1 MRGFVMTVL
10 LVLMMDVTS
19 GQISIQLIPRYPVIS
34 GSVTLSLTG
43 NTKQINRYY
52 WYKGPN
58 KNDDYEIL
66 KYSNNA
72 KRPLNIGPL
81 YNDRMIAFNNGSLQ
95 INNLQIKDVGNYIL
109 RLWGKNLAEVSHVIL
124 TVYEPVTKPKITAS
138 ITQPKESDPL
148 NLSCD
153 TSVAAKITWT
163 RNGASISSEA
173 QLSRDNKTLTFSSV
187 KRKESGEYQC
197 EAGNVVGSSTS
208 DPHTVTVAYGP
219 EKTHIEGKLN
229 VMPGFPI
236 TLICSA
242 DSFPSPEY
250 QWKLN
255 GAVLAEKTS
264 KYDISNAAPEDE
276 GQYTCVVKNEV
287 TLHTAAANVYVT
299 VTAEFINYTFI
310 LGLAFGL
317 ILGILVIIFGIVCL
331 YWKIVR
337 KRRNELLGNR
347 QDLIDVYYNVEEA
360 LPTPAP
366 LYMSLQCRTESIY
379 TELQDPCFPSHTY
392 GPCN

>member
-208 DPHTVTVAYGP
+208 DPHTVTVA
-219 EKTHIEGKLN
+219 
-229 VMPGFPI
+229 F
-236 TLICSA
+236 
-242 DSFPSPEY
+242 
-250 QWKLN
+250 
-255 GAVLAEKTS
+255 LAEKTS